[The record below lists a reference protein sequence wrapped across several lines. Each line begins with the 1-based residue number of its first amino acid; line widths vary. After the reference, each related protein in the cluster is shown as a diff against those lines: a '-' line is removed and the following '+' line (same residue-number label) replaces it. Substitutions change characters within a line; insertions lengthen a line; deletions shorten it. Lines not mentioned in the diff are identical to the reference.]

1 MSEHPFTETIIRKLS
16 GITLI
21 VLAIL
26 FEWAILEY
34 YGKVATIP
42 ALTESIL
49 SIGLLATAGYFSWFV
64 LSYIRVWQMQL
75 SLALFVQFVCLGIS
89 FTLMTIL
96 GLGNSDSFLTTLPL
110 RFVFGLL
117 CWIILL
123 QWYWSLQQEEQFR
136 ETIEEERVKAEK
148 ESMTKEPATA
158 ITEYIDRISVKD
170 GSRIHIVHLEELFCL
185 QASGDYVT
193 LFTPT
198 GQYIKEQ
205 TMKYFEQHLPPTF
218 VRIHRSSIVNSEF
231 IARVELFG
239 KENYHVKLK
248 NGTSL
253 RASNS
258 GYKLLKE
265 RLAL

>member
-1 MSEHPFTETIIRKLS
+1 MLEHPFTETITRKTTGTL
-16 GITLI
+16 LI
-21 VLAIL
+21 VLAVLFQWGIL
-26 FEWAILEY
+26 YY
-34 YGKVATIP
+34 YGKVETLP
-42 ALTESIL
+42 ALIDSIL
-49 SIGLLATAGYFSWFV
+49 TIGLLATAGYFSWFV
-64 LSYIRVWQMQL
+64 LSYIRVWQVQI
-75 SLALFVQFVCLGIS
+75 SLALLVQFVCLGIS
-89 FTLMTIL
+89 FTIMTIV
-96 GLGNSDSFLTTLPL
+96 GLTDSSLFLPTLPL

-123 QWYWSLQQEEQFR
+123 QWYWSLQQEEQYR
-136 ETIEEERVKAEK
+136 EALEEERTRAEK
-148 ESMTKEPATA
+148 ESTVKESATV
-158 ITEYIDRISVKD
+158 ITDYIDRISVKD
-170 GSRIHIVHLEELFCL
+170 GSRIHIVHIEELYCL

-193 LFTPT
+193 LFTST

-205 TMKYFEQHLPPTF
+205 TMKHFEQHLPPTF
-218 VRIHRSSIVNSEF
+218 IRIHRSSIVNSEF

>member
-1 MSEHPFTETIIRKLS
+1 MSDHPFTETITRK
-16 GITLI
+16 ITGGALI
-21 VLAIL
+21 VLAV
-26 FEWAILEY
+26 FFQWVILEY
-34 YGKVATIP
+34 YGNATTTH
-42 ALTESIL
+42 ALTDSIL
-49 SIGLLATAGYFSWFV
+49 SIGLLATAGYFAWFI
-64 LSYIRVWQMQL
+64 LAYIRVWQVQL
-75 SLALFVQFVCLGIS
+75 SLALLVQFICLGIS
-89 FTLMTIL
+89 FTLLTIL
-96 GLGNSDSFLTTLPL
+96 GQADTDSFLHTLPL
-110 RFVFGLL
+110 RFIFGLL

-123 QWYWSLQQEEQFR
+123 QWYDQLRQEEKFR
-136 ETIEEERVKAEK
+136 ETIQEEINRMENENRQPQ
-148 ESMTKEPATA
+148 PASV
-158 ITEYIDRISVKD
+158 ELIDRISVKD
-170 GSRIHIVHLEELFCL
+170 GSRIHIVHIEELFCL

-218 VRIHRSSIVNSEF
+218 VRIHRSSIVNTEF

-239 KENYHVKLK
+239 KENYQVKLK